1 MHTTA
6 SPPETTFT
14 PWYVEGA
21 PVFASTGE
29 HVGVVDVPPVQ
40 GGHLTIVQGA
50 LFIHVRYLPL
60 QFVRKQDATGVY
72 LTLSKAQ
79 VQEERWKTPPTGAQ
93 ATPPEHPPGS

>member
-1 MHTTA
+1 MHITS
-6 SPPETTFT
+6 SPSETSST

-29 HVGVVDVPPVQ
+29 QVGAVDVPPLQ
-40 GGHLTIVQGA
+40 GGQLVIVQGT

-60 QFVRKQDATGVY
+60 QFVRRQDASGVS

-79 VQEERWKTPPTGAQ
+79 VEEERWKTPPVV
-93 ATPPEHPPGS
+93 SSI